1 MSDGGQATKN
11 QRPHVPS
18 RGRIP
23 FYWEER
29 EVKKGLGKRAG
40 RRRRTENA
48 QELRVRCAK
57 HICRASW

>member
-1 MSDGGQATKN
+1 MGDKQ
-11 QRPHVPS
+11 QRIRDLMFPAEGEFPS
-18 RGRIP
+18 TR
-23 FYWEER
+23 EER